1 MKKMDGMKI
10 VLASASPRR
19 KELLGQLGWDF
30 TVQVSQV
37 EENITKIHPGEI
49 VEELSALKAQ
59 DVFQRISGDVLVI
72 GADTVVANQG
82 AVLGK
87 PKDAQDAFRTLKMLQ
102 GGTHQ
107 VYTGVT
113 LCVRQNGTE
122 TVKTFYESTQVTF
135 YTMTQEEISWYVAT
149 GEPSDKAGAYGIQ
162 GLGGRFIKG
171 ICGDYNNVVG
181 LPVSRL
187 YQEYKEMIENIG

>member
-1 MKKMDGMKI
+1 MKI